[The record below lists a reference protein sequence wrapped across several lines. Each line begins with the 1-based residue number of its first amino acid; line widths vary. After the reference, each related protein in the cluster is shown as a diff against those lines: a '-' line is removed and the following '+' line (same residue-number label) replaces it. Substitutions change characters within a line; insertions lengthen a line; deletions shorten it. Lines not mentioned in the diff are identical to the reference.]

1 MKSQI
6 STRHCLN
13 ALRRRYKAEEWA
25 LVVELPVGAKRTSA
39 ENRRS
44 EALHK
49 QGAETDWDPRNNT
62 DSRIDVWAM
71 HLWHESQTI
80 AFEIKVDRGDFERE
94 LSNPDKRAPA
104 MALAHQ
110 FYFVTP
116 KGLIDVA
123 ELPEHCGLIEITG
136 VRQRNSTLPTYHA
149 GITKPADWR
158 DIEDLPR
165 SFIAS
170 LALKAS

>member
-1 MKSQI
+1 MNTI
-6 STRHCLN
+6 TDRHCIN
-13 ALRRRYKAEEWA
+13 ALRRRYKPEEWA
-25 LVVELPVGAKRTSA
+25 LVVELPVGAKRTSL
-39 ENRRS
+39 ENRHA

-71 HLWHESQTI
+71 HLWHERQTI
-80 AFEIKVDRGDFERE
+80 AFEIKVSRGDFELE
-94 LSNPDKRAPA
+94 LANPDKRAPA

-110 FYFVTP
+110 FYFVAP

-123 ELPEHCGLIEITG
+123 ELPEHCGLIE
-136 VRQRNSTLPTYHA
+136 VEARRQRNNTLPTYFSF
-149 GITKPADWR
+149 ISEPADWR

-170 LALKAS
+170 LALRAS